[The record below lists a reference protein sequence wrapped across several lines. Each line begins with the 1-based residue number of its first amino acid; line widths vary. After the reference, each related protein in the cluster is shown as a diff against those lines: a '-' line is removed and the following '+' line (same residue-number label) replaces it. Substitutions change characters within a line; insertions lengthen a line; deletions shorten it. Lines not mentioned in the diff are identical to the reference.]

1 MTRNHKVLCL
11 SIRKLCVETGIL
23 GRSVGWWAKVA
34 DFGFGYV
41 EFYIIMELYKIR
53 LSSIELEIR
62 S

>member
-1 MTRNHKVLCL
+1 MCL